1 VYHVEFVLALAGARM
16 PKAKRRS
23 HEEAV
28 LKPDLCIVAEGAA
41 RLGVPAREGKSCL
54 TYSHIGM

>member
-1 VYHVEFVLALAGARM
+1 M

-41 RLGVPAREGKSCL
+41 RLGVPAREGKNCL